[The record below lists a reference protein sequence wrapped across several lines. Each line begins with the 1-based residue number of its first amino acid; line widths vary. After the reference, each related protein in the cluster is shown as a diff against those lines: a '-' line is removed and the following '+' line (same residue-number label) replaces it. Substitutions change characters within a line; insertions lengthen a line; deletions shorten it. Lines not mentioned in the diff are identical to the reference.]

1 MNSRE
6 TKRIRIYRK
15 GNGCVLVDP
24 GLAILKSDTDFDVVN
39 TTDEDAVVAFDAEAF
54 KPVKGAEAASGMGGG
69 YAGLRYSQRA
79 VVKINKR
86 SAATFRTGDA
96 PRYFEYEVL
105 LLTSGDCAE
114 GNSKP
119 GGFVDP

>member
-6 TKRIRIYRK
+6 TGYIRIYRK

-24 GLAILKSDTDFDVVN
+24 GLAILKGEAPFSIVN
-39 TTDEDAVVAFDAEAF
+39 TTGEIAIVAYDSVAFAPKSACDPSQAECDNARGKLTLTSF
-54 KPVKGAEAASGMGGG
+54 ARIASGT
-69 YAGLRYSQRA
+69 A
-79 VVKINKR
+79 VEFQTKR
-86 SAATFRTGDA
+86 G
-96 PRYFEYEVL
+96 PRYFEYEVVL
-105 LLTSGDCAE
+105 LPSLSCAE